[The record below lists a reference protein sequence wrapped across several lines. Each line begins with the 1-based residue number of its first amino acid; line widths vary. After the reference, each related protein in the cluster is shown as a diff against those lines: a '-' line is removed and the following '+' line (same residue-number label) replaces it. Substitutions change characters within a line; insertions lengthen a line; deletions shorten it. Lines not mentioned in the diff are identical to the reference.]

1 MPTSDALPRRPRGRP
16 AQHGHTYADTRDL
29 LIRRGMDL
37 LTEQGIAATSI
48 ERVLQSTGIP
58 KGSFYHYF
66 ATKHDFT
73 LAVMDAYHH
82 YFCRKLT
89 RYLENENLPPLA
101 RLVAFVDSACRGMTR
116 YAFQRGCLVGNLGQ
130 EVVQLSPELRLR
142 LEQILLD
149 WEALLARCLR
159 DAVTAGELPPD
170 CDCPALAHQFWIG
183 WEGAVLRAR
192 LVGDTEPMLSFLRFF
207 MTLAK

>member
-1 MPTSDALPRRPRGRP
+1 MQTSDSLPRRPRGRP
-16 AQHGHTYADTRDL
+16 AQHGQSYADTRDL
-29 LIRRGMDL
+29 LIRRGMEL

-48 ERVLQSTGIP
+48 ERVLQSTRIP

-66 ATKHDFT
+66 ANKHDFT

-89 RYLENENLPPLA
+89 RHLGDASLPPLA
-101 RLVAFVDSACRGMTR
+101 RLGAFVESACQGMTR
-116 YAFQRGCLVGNLGQ
+116 YGFQRGCLVGNLGQ
-130 EVVQLSPELRLR
+130 EVVQLTPALRLR
-142 LEQILLD
+142 LEQILCD
-149 WEALLARCLR
+149 WEALLALCLEE
-159 DAVTAGELPPD
+159 AVAAGELPPS

-192 LVGDTEPMLSFLRFF
+192 LVGSTEPMISFLNFF
-207 MTLAK
+207 MMLAR

>member
-29 LIRRGMDL
+29 LIRRGMEL

-73 LAVMDAYHH
+73 LVVMDAYHH

-89 RYLENENLPPLA
+89 RYLEDESLPPLA

-159 DAVTAGELPPD
+159 DAVTAGELPPG

-192 LVGDTEPMLSFLRFF
+192 LVGDTEPMLSFFNFF
-207 MTLAK
+207 MKLAK

>member
-1 MPTSDALPRRPRGRP
+1 MQPNDALPRRPRGRP

-29 LIRRGMDL
+29 LIRRGMEL

-48 ERVLQSTGIP
+48 ERVLQSTRIP

-89 RYLENENLPPLA
+89 RYLGDASQPPLA
-101 RLVAFVDSACRGMTR
+101 RLGAFVDSACQGMTR
-116 YAFQRGCLVGNLGQ
+116 FAFQRGCLVGNLGQ

-149 WEALLARCLR
+149 WEALLAQCLR
-159 DAVTAGELPPD
+159 EAVTTGDLPHD
-170 CDCPALAHQFWIG
+170 SDCPALAHQFWIG

-192 LVGDTEPMLSFLRFF
+192 LVGNTEPMLSFLNFF
-207 MTLAK
+207 MKLAK

>member
-1 MPTSDALPRRPRGRP
+1 MNIRHD
-16 AQHGHTYADTRDL
+16 DTRQHIIDTGYRIIAGKGFASVGL
-29 LIRRGMDL
+29 NEI
-37 LTEQGIAATSI
+37 LTAAG
-48 ERVLQSTGIP
+48 VP

-89 RYLENENLPPLA
+89 RYLEDESLPPLA

-116 YAFQRGCLVGNLGQ
+116 FAFQRGCLVGNLGQ

-192 LVGDTEPMLSFLRFF
+192 LVGDTEPMLSFLNFF
-207 MTLAK
+207 MKLAK